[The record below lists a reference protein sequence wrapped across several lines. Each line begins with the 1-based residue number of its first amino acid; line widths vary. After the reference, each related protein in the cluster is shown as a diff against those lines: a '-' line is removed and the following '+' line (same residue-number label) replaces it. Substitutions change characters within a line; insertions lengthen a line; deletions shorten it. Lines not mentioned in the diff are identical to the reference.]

1 MPAFPFRE
9 APATPQHQ
17 SRRARDD
24 DEGEGEFIS
33 PPSAQY
39 AQRDAAEPTELRF
52 PPLAFDAGVAA
63 LRQRFKLVMDEDEL
77 MPDIKDFKPETI
89 LTGLK
94 KRLRDHGL
102 AKDRDSSFGPASA
115 PPPCIQRPAF
125 DKVWFLA
132 EPMDA
137 GQELR
142 SLKFYSVPSSALAQ
156 LMVRRGYVVVYVTH
170 LPNDDTRL
178 PPAVDEQTRGPRAGA
193 AGSHVE
199 NEVHP
204 APMQLTVPDKV
215 ISIDTSPS
223 APSPTAQIVEQ
234 PSQTDHTYDKL
245 RAEAAK
251 LSSVAEDGNKKADWF
266 TRAVAVSMSCMLAC
280 NILLNN
286 VYDDHESVL
295 YTL

>member
-156 LMVRRGYVVVYVTH
+156 LADLKRNGGKR
-170 LPNDDTRL
+170 
-178 PPAVDEQTRGPRAGA
+178 
-193 AGSHVE
+193 
-199 NEVHP
+199 
-204 APMQLTVPDKV
+204 
-215 ISIDTSPS
+215 
-223 APSPTAQIVEQ
+223 TAQFEVRLSWR
-234 PSQTDHTYDKL
+234 PSKSLVAALSRL
-245 RAEAAK
+245 R
-251 LSSVAEDGNKKADWF
+251 VG
-266 TRAVAVSMSCMLAC
+266 VVSR
-280 NILLNN
+280 
-286 VYDDHESVL
+286 
-295 YTL
+295 